1 MLRSNELFAMW
12 TNTRMIVL
20 TAVVA
25 ALYVC
30 LLLPFKGFV
39 IIPGYTELRPAAL
52 VPLLCSLLFGPAA
65 AWGSAIGNLVGD
77 VFGGMLGLGSIFG
90 MLGNFMLGFLPYK
103 LLEGLFR
110 KKPDAAGYHYKVV
123 VGIFAAAACATM
135 IGWGVDLLALV
146 PFTVLAVPIA
156 VNNSIAAIFYPILFL
171 MLYPRI
177 KRMGLLYTQVTP
189 SYQPRAGLL
198 AQIVGPF
205 LVVAGGFG
213 ALASGILLN
222 AAGASESVKLIL
234 TPFVAAIVAGCLM
247 L

>member
-1 MLRSNELFAMW
+1 
-12 TNTRMIVL
+12 MIVL

-65 AWGSAIGNLVGD
+65 AWGAAIGNLVGD
-77 VFGGMLGLGSIFG
+77 VFGGMLGPGSIFG

-110 KKPDAAGYHYKVV
+110 KDACSAGYHYKVL
-123 VGIFAAAACATM
+123 VGVFAAVACATI
-135 IGWGVDLLALV
+135 IGWGVDMLGLV
-146 PFTVLAVPIA
+146 PFTVLGVPIA
-156 VNNSIAAIFYPILFL
+156 LNDSIVGVAYPLLFL
-171 MLYPRI
+171 TLHPRI
-177 KRMGLLYTQVTP
+177 KRMGLLYAQVLP
-189 SYQPRAGLL
+189 SYQPKAGLL
-198 AQIVGPF
+198 AQVVGPF
-205 LVVAGGFG
+205 LVIAGAFG
-213 ALASGILLN
+213 GLASGMLLN
-222 AAGASESVKLIL
+222 AAGAAESVKLMVA
-234 TPFVAAIVAGCLM
+234 PFITAIIVGCLM

>member
-1 MLRSNELFAMW
+1 MSRSNELFAMW

-39 IIPGYTELRPAAL
+39 IIPGYTELRPAVL

-65 AWGSAIGNLVGD
+65 AWGAAIGNLVGD
-77 VFGGMLGLGSIFG
+77 VLGGMLGPGSIFG

-103 LLEGLFR
+103 LLEGIFR
-110 KKPDAAGYHYKVV
+110 KEADAAGYQYKVV
-123 VGIFAAAACATM
+123 VGIFAATACAAI

-156 VNNSIAAIFYPILFL
+156 INNSIVAIFYPFLLL

-177 KRMGLLYTQVTP
+177 KRMGLLYTQVIP
-189 SYQPRAGLL
+189 SYQPRTGLM
-198 AQIVGPF
+198 AQVIGPF
-205 LVVAGGFG
+205 LVIAGSFG
-213 ALASGILLN
+213 GLACGILLN
-222 AAGASESVKLIL
+222 AAGASESVKL
-234 TPFVAAIVAGCLM
+234 TVAPFIAVIVAGCLM